1 MSSHLWIPCRQAT
14 HPGPTSTSR
23 LSADRPHGS
32 TCRDLYKWVSSNQS
46 QQPEIRAPSNLL
58 ASPSATTPAAGVSV
72 VHNNN
77 GRDSLDLAFPSA
89 PSPLQEHSCR
99 EARGGFSQLIC
110 GSPVR
115 ERREQDPGWR
125 AKRRGL
131 TKQIREEDCLQR
143 SAEICHREKRRK
155 RVFVRQATVHEYM
168 KKQQQ
173 QQKKMQQPATTTNMV
188 E

>member
-1 MSSHLWIPCRQAT
+1 MSSHLWIPCREAT

-99 EARGGFSQLIC
+99 KARGGFSQLIC

-115 ERREQDPGWR
+115 ERRAQDPGWR

-131 TKQIREEDCLQR
+131 KQTREEGCLQK
-143 SAEICHREKRRK
+143 SDEICHREKRRK
-155 RVFVRQATVHEYM
+155 RVFVRQATGTIMKVHE
-168 KKQQQ
+168 KTTATTKRKCSSQQQ
-173 QQKKMQQPATTTNMV
+173 QQTW
-188 E
+188 

>member
-1 MSSHLWIPCRQAT
+1 MTEASP
-14 HPGPTSTSR
+14 
-23 LSADRPHGS
+23 
-32 TCRDLYKWVSSNQS
+32 YKWVSSNQS

-115 ERREQDPGWR
+115 ERRAQDPGWR
-125 AKRRGL
+125 AKRTQGIHSGSWASTRRDRKGVSFSGL
-131 TKQIREEDCLQR
+131 ASHKEAPPSLPYNTLVTLPGRCLWT
-143 SAEICHREKRRK
+143 SSL
-155 RVFVRQATVHEYM
+155 YGM
-168 KKQQQ
+168 
-173 QQKKMQQPATTTNMV
+173 
-188 E
+188 

>member
-14 HPGPTSTSR
+14 RPGPTSTSR
-23 LSADRPHGS
+23 LSADRPRGS
-32 TCRDLYKWVSSNQS
+32 TCRDLYKWASSNQT

-115 ERREQDPGWR
+115 ERRAQDPGWR

-155 RVFVRQATVHEYM
+155 RVFVRQATVHEKTTATTKRKYSS
-168 KKQQQ
+168 QQQ
-173 QQKKMQQPATTTNMV
+173 QQTW
-188 E
+188 